1 MMSVIN
7 KLLPLI
13 LSLLVALT
21 IIIFWEYI
29 KLPYNSENIII
40 GEYYYKKYNP
50 LNDKIKFLLLIIIP
64 SIVYLTSY
72 LKFNKETYSLN
83 VKNKDYFL
91 NNNKNTFDNCLN
103 LYFLFFIFLISIE
116 FFMLDFK
123 GIIGNN
129 LRLDTFHEG
138 TFLVP
143 PLNYLS
149 KGGLFT
155 STQYDYG
162 FIANNLGTIFNYFF
176 GYYTIGSII
185 LLKLILIYLIKFI
198 LILISK
204 KIISYTNFNFF
215 FKKILFIIF
224 TFFVIYLAS
233 YNTGSGYF
241 TPRLAI
247 FLLFIYLLGSAL
259 CDNKYLKLKFF
270 VSGIFSSISILW
282 RYDIGVYTNILIVI
296 AIIYLILHREK
307 KKLPFLFLGI
317 IFSWS
322 IFFLIMPIEETKEF
336 FTQFKFIS
344 SISDYLLG
352 IEYPK
357 PFSSNSTRWTKALFV
372 IYATCLMLTN
382 LNFNKKYNF
391 NCEVKIFISLLFL
404 SGVVLF
410 NSGLTR
416 SDSYHV
422 KYSSG
427 IYTSV
432 FILISLLFLFN
443 FFETKL
449 KDKFFFKNLSIT
461 NSSQIVFSFFIFSFL
476 IFTFVSQNRYGGLT
490 QASKNF
496 IDSKRNIINLIKEE
510 DNVYLSENDISV
522 LKYYK
527 KISKVDD
534 CIQVLT
540 SDVSYPYFLK
550 KPSCTRFFIPTHIL
564 KGYTE
569 DKFIDDL
576 KKSSPTF
583 ILYESKNNV
592 LLEKLNMPKALE
604 YIEKNYAFF
613 NNYNSYIF
621 YKKKI
626 NR

>member
-1 MMSVIN
+1 
-7 KLLPLI
+7 
-13 LSLLVALT
+13 
-21 IIIFWEYI
+21 
-29 KLPYNSENIII
+29 
-40 GEYYYKKYNP
+40 
-50 LNDKIKFLLLIIIP
+50 
-64 SIVYLTSY
+64 
-72 LKFNKETYSLN
+72 
-83 VKNKDYFL
+83 
-91 NNNKNTFDNCLN
+91 
-103 LYFLFFIFLISIE
+103 
-116 FFMLDFK
+116 
-123 GIIGNN
+123 
-129 LRLDTFHEG
+129 
-138 TFLVP
+138 
-143 PLNYLS
+143 
-149 KGGLFT
+149 
-155 STQYDYG
+155 
-162 FIANNLGTIFNYFF
+162 
-176 GYYTIGSII
+176 
-185 LLKLILIYLIKFI
+185 
-198 LILISK
+198 
-204 KIISYTNFNFF
+204 
-215 FKKILFIIF
+215 
-224 TFFVIYLAS
+224 
-233 YNTGSGYF
+233 
-241 TPRLAI
+241 
-247 FLLFIYLLGSAL
+247 
-259 CDNKYLKLKFF
+259 
-270 VSGIFSSISILW
+270 
-282 RYDIGVYTNILIVI
+282 
-296 AIIYLILHREK
+296 
-307 KKLPFLFLGI
+307 
-317 IFSWS
+317 
-322 IFFLIMPIEETKEF
+322 
-336 FTQFKFIS
+336 
-344 SISDYLLG
+344 
-352 IEYPK
+352 
-357 PFSSNSTRWTKALFV
+357 
-372 IYATCLMLTN
+372 MLTN

-427 IYTSV
+427 IYISV

-510 DNVYLSENDISV
+510 DNMYLSENDISV